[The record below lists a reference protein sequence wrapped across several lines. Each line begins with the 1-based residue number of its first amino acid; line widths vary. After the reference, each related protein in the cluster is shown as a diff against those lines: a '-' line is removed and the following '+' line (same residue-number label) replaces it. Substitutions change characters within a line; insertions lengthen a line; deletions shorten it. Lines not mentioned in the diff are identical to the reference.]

1 MATGNVG
8 AQCIMILKGK
18 QKSVMYKK
26 VMAFVVFGVF
36 LSGPLGH
43 AWLKFLNGHK
53 TKLKGQSLIL
63 YKIALDRLGCA
74 NVTVQLCATVTVAT
88 APTSTPYPT
97 VLHYVCAHCAQQ
109 QCSQCKI
116 AEKKMSETCDQS

>member
-18 QKSVMYKK
+18 QKGVMYKK

-74 NVTVQLCATVTVAT
+74 NVPVCNSDSSDCTHEHTISNRITLHVCSLCPTTVFAVQ
-88 APTSTPYPT
+88 
-97 VLHYVCAHCAQQ
+97 
-109 QCSQCKI
+109 
-116 AEKKMSETCDQS
+116 DN